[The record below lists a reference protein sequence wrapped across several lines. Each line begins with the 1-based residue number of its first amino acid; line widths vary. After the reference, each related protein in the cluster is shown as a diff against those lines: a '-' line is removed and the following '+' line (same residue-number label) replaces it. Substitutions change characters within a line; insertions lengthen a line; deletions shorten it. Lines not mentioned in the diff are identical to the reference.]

1 MYSTKPPLTFVD
13 LFAGCGGLS
22 LGAMKAGFNGVFAVE
37 YQKNAFETLKFN
49 LVEKTPDEFSK
60 LGISGYD
67 WPKDLPLAN
76 HDIKELIK
84 NRKEFL
90 KTLKGKIDLVIGGP
104 PCQGFSHA
112 GKRRE
117 NDPRN
122 QLYKSYISFINIV
135 KPKILIIENVSGI
148 ASKFSKD
155 GESYKDDIIEKLKSK
170 YYVDGRLIS
179 SEDFGVPQKRR
190 RYFILGFSKSFF
202 KLENININD
211 IFCEILSDCEEF
223 TKKYKLNES
232 FVDLSKPTILDALSD
247 LDGDNLKALTYSDE
261 NALTKKYT
269 TFPYK
274 SISSDYQ
281 RVMRNGV
288 ENTSNIDS
296 HRIGEHKAS
305 TVLKYR
311 KLIEISNSNP
321 NRVGFKFSK
330 EELDIANWNSKKQVI
345 NVLRAEKPSPTITTC
360 PFDYIHYSNPRI
372 LTVREYARI
381 QSFPDWFQ
389 FKGIYA
395 TSGSLSY
402 TTPRY
407 SQIGN
412 AVPPLMAES
421 IIKTLKK
428 YLIN

>member
-1 MYSTKPPLTFVD
+1 MIDKIRPLTFVD

-22 LGAMKAGFNGVFAVE
+22 LGAMKAGFSGVFAIE

-49 LVEKTPDEFSK
+49 LIEKSSDEFSK
-60 LGISGYD
+60 LGISGYK
-67 WPKDLPLAN
+67 WPSELPLAN
-76 HDIKELIK
+76 HDIKDLIK

-90 KTLKGKIDLVIGGP
+90 KKIEGKIDLVIGGP

-112 GKRRE
+112 GKRME

-155 GESYKDDIIEKLKSK
+155 GESYKDEILDKLKSK

-179 SEDFGVPQKRR
+179 SEHFGVPQKRK
-190 RYFILGFSKSFF
+190 RYIIIGFLKRDFKSKKINLNEVFDRIILESKEFTTKYKF
-202 KLENININD
+202 NEIEINIGNTT
-211 IFCEILSDCEEF
+211 IAEAISD
-223 TKKYKLNES
+223 LNGE
-232 FVDLSKPTILDALSD
+232 DLSPV
-247 LDGDNLKALTYSDE
+247 TYQDE
-261 NALTKKYT
+261 NAFAKNYK
-269 TFPYK
+269 TFPYLP
-274 SISSDYQ
+274 ISSNYQ
-281 RVMRNGV
+281 KIMRCGIKN
-288 ENTSNIDS
+288 NSQIDS
-296 HRIGEHKAS
+296 HRIGEHNS
-305 TVLKYR
+305 TTVNKYS
-311 KLIEISNSNP
+311 KLIEISNSRP
-321 NRVGFKFSK
+321 DKVGFKFTK

-345 NVLRAEKPSPTITTC
+345 NVLKANKPSPTLTTC
-360 PFDYIHYSNPRI
+360 PFDYIHYSCPRI
-372 LTVREYARI
+372 LTVREFARI
-381 QSFPDWFQ
+381 QSFPDWFE

-395 TSGSLSY
+395 TSGSMSF

-421 IIKTLKK
+421 IIRSLKN
-428 YLIN
+428 YL